1 MDGAW
6 ITEGEKE
13 RKTRRNWEEEIIRR
27 GGEKGS
33 EIEET
38 AQVAWR
44 GKTAESYSA
53 SELNGDFVL
62 SFFL

>member
-13 RKTRRNWEEEIIRR
+13 RKTRRNCEEEIIRQ

-33 EIEET
+33 DGEKKTT
-38 AQVAWR
+38 AVMN
-44 GKTAESYSA
+44 E
-53 SELNGDFVL
+53 
-62 SFFL
+62 

>member
-13 RKTRRNWEEEIIRR
+13 RKTRRNWEEEIIRQ

-38 AQVAWR
+38 A
-44 GKTAESYSA
+44 
-53 SELNGDFVL
+53 
-62 SFFL
+62 

>member
-27 GGEKGS
+27 GGEK
-33 EIEET
+33 
-38 AQVAWR
+38 
-44 GKTAESYSA
+44 
-53 SELNGDFVL
+53 
-62 SFFL
+62 